1 MWGLDWVLN
10 LGFWSDCGR
19 TWKDFRF
26 VILERFGKDC
36 GDFDRI
42 LNGLGI
48 LNRFGR
54 ALMFWKDLENCEEL
68 VSWRSSWVCRYL
80 EKGFWRI
87 LRERCGLWG

>member
-1 MWGLDWVLN
+1 MWGLDGVLN
-10 LGFWSDCGR
+10 LGFWSDSGR

-54 ALMFWKDLENCEEL
+54 ALMSGKDLKKSL
-68 VSWRSSWVCRYL
+68 WFGRA
-80 EKGFWRI
+80 
-87 LRERCGLWG
+87 REFASLWKRVFG